1 MNKKTIRDV
10 NFKGQRVIMRVD
22 FNVPQDKVTGAITNT
37 KRIEAALPSIKYVL
51 DQGAASVVLMS
62 HLGRPDGKAIPKF
75 SLKPVADVLP
85 KLLGKPVTFLPDCC
99 GPQVEAACAA
109 GTVKPGEVILLENLR
124 FHIEEEG
131 KIKNEDGT
139 STKADPKAVEA
150 FRASLSKLGD
160 IYVNDAFGTAHRA
173 HSSMVGVNLPEKVAG
188 FLMEAELNAFTA
200 VLDNP
205 KRPLLAILG
214 GAKIADKIPLINN
227 LLDKANEIVIGGGM
241 VFTFKKIMNNME
253 IGASL
258 FDPEGAKMIKDIVA
272 KAATKGVKITLPVDY
287 ICADKFPKN
296 AEDKVEIK
304 AADDSTGIPVGWLGL
319 DVGPK
324 TNEIFCASIARSKTI
339 VWNGPAGVF
348 EDERFAAGTKA
359 MAAAIAQA
367 TANGATTVVGG
378 GDTATAAKKFKVV
391 DKVTHCSTG
400 GGASLEFL
408 EGKQLPGVVAL
419 SDKK

>member
-1 MNKKTIRDV
+1 MNKKTLRDV
-10 NFKGQRVIMRVD
+10 NFKGQRVLMRVD
-22 FNVPQDKVTGAITNT
+22 FNVPQDKATGAITNT
-37 KRIEAALPSIKYVL
+37 KRIEAALPSIQYVL

-62 HLGRPDGKAIPKF
+62 HLGRPDGKKIAKF

-85 KLLGKPVTFLPDCC
+85 RLLGRPVKFLDDCV
-99 GPQVEAACAA
+99 GPAVEAACAA
-109 GTVKPGEVILLENLR
+109 GAAKNGEVILLENLR

-131 KIKNEDGT
+131 KVKNEDGT
-139 STKADPKAVEA
+139 SIKADPKAVEA

-160 IYVNDAFGTAHRA
+160 VYVNDAFGTAHRA
-173 HSSMVGVNLPEKVAG
+173 HSSMVGCNLPVKVAG
-188 FLMEAELNAFTA
+188 FLMEAELNAFSA
-200 VLDNP
+200 VIEHP

-227 LLDKANEIVIGGGM
+227 LLDKANEIIIGGGM
-241 VFTFKKIMNNME
+241 AFTFKKVLNNME

-258 FDPEGAKMIKDIVA
+258 FDPEGSKMVKDIMA
-272 KAATKGVKITLPVDY
+272 KAQAKGVQIHLPVDY
-287 ICADKFPKN
+287 ICGDKFPKTP
-296 AEDKVEIK
+296 ADTV
-304 AADDSTGIPVGWLGL
+304 AVQPADDASGIPAGWLGL

-324 TNEIFCASIARSKTI
+324 SNEIFCAAIARAKTI

-359 MAAAIAQA
+359 MADAIAKA
-367 TANGATTVVGG
+367 TAAGAVSVVGG

-400 GGASLEFL
+400 GGASLEYL
-408 EGKQLPGVVAL
+408 EGKALPGVVAL
-419 SDKK
+419 NDK